1 VPTIGT
7 DGGVGFAAPI
17 PAKIGLPNP
26 RLAVTKSFEV
36 AMKGIACALCLFL
49 SVSGGARAADQFDKV
64 QCGSDIPKVLTGQ
77 RSSNDRVVA
86 IEGRHKDLSL
96 KNLGSDEIS
105 DRLSSTHWLIC
116 GNEFVTLEDDR
127 VRDVLPF
134 PPHSREA
141 PAFSGICQVNGKDV
155 PEVIVAVLSF
165 RPGTEPLAASAAW
178 KIDSKRAKFVKTS
191 TDGLTCPRSGIATVD
206 GGP

>member
-1 VPTIGT
+1 VTL
-7 DGGVGFAAPI
+7 AAAI
-17 PAKIGLPNP
+17 LAEIGLSNP
-26 RLAVTKSFEV
+26 CLVATNSFEV
-36 AMKGIACALCLFL
+36 AMKGIACALCLFFL
-49 SVSGGARAADQFDKV
+49 VCGDARAADQFDKV

-77 RSSNDRVVA
+77 RPSNDRIVV

-96 KNLGSDEIS
+96 KDLGSDEIS

-116 GNEFVTLEDDR
+116 GNEFVTLQDDR
-127 VRDVLPF
+127 IRDVLPF
-134 PPHSREA
+134 PPHSKNA

-155 PEVIVAVLSF
+155 KDVIVAVLSF
-165 RPGTEPLAASAAW
+165 RPGTEPLTASAAW
-178 KIDSKRAKFVKTS
+178 KIDDKRAKFVKTS